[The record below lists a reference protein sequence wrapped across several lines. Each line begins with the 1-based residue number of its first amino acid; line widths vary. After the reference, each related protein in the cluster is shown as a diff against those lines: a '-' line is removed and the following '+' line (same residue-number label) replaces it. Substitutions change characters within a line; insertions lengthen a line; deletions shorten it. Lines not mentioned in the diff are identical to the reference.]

1 MAAHGQRFIVAASAS
16 AILKP
21 LIDFNYS
28 DVFSLLWCS
37 LLLSCPRR
45 AAANAYGFRVWLQ
58 PSTDD
63 AYVLDYIRS
72 STRQQQNCLHFHS
85 LDTHTHTPNTFNSIS
100 APLVTGDWS
109 GGCWWRWCWWMCV
122 CESLSMR
129 VCVHLCTVMP
139 SSPYSIRTQSAHN
152 QIFNAFAMAPSFVCI
167 ESQRALSGACT

>member
-85 LDTHTHTPNTFNSIS
+85 LDTHTHRTHLIPF
-100 APLVTGDWS
+100 PHRWWRVTGLVAAD
-109 GGCWWRWCWWMCV
+109 GGGADECV
-122 CESLSMR
+122 CVRAWACECVCICALSCRHHRIQSELSRHTIKYSMR
-129 VCVHLCTVMP
+129 SLWLHRLC
-139 SSPYSIRTQSAHN
+139 A
-152 QIFNAFAMAPSFVCI
+152 
-167 ESQRALSGACT
+167 